1 MLKAGEI
8 MAKKVITVEP
18 ELPVEKLAALLWE
31 HRING
36 APVVDAQGSLLG
48 VVTESDLVDQKK
60 RFHIPTIISILDSV
74 IFLDR
79 AQKVEKEISKMTGAT
94 VGDIC
99 SRNPVTI
106 TEETLLDEI
115 ASIMAEQKIHTLPVL
130 KDGALV
136 GVVGKADII
145 RTLARGGE

>member
-8 MAKKVITVEP
+8 MATKVITVEP

-31 HRING
+31 NRING
-36 APVVDAQGSLLG
+36 APVVDADGRLVG
-48 VVTESDLVDQKK
+48 VVTESDLVDQNK
-60 RFHIPTIISILDSV
+60 RFHIPTVISILDSV

-79 AQKVEKEISKMTGAT
+79 AQKVEKEINRMTGAT

-106 TEETLLDEI
+106 REETLLDEI
-115 ASIMAEQKIHTLPVL
+115 ASIMSEKKIHTLPVL
-130 KDGALV
+130 KGGVLV

-145 RTLARGGE
+145 RTLAKG